1 MVKAHPD
8 GTIVVES
15 TGNLCDFFLLR
26 PKELSAEEALELA
39 KRKELAKYGQKRR
52 PSDAPEED
60 KTRLTVTSNGCDE
73 YYGVRLSEKPEATV
87 RVTVSARSPLVE
99 VRPCEFRVEPDKWRE
114 LVQVAVLS
122 VTESHDDPRAAEN
135 TATVAIQH
143 YCHSVDVRFNK
154 VMPTLLV
161 NFVESTSKSLIAFGA
176 GGSGQRGERGPATSD
191 NCYQMRF
198 PKHCDDAMAR
208 MAGVAQQLVKLASP
222 AEFGRKN
229 RGQRPTAVAAAV
241 AKTFGFAGDASSEP
255 SNAPAEEAAPKV
267 DEGYPMWYDLSESV
281 ADNISSDSDIAPD
294 RDAVRRCACGLN
306 ENGQLGL
313 GREGGSVNGLELV
326 KFELPP
332 RHVSAELADDAST
345 VSESVVEQP
354 VFESAFDRRRSSLRR
369 SSAASTAVDAA
380 ELAAKLKAK
389 LAEDERGEAGLG
401 DARRGSTGDV
411 DHSKAAAR
419 RASYIVDRRGK
430 SAAEIEELEARILGR
445 DDDDEKQET
454 HEDHLAFTRE
464 EFLPRFR
471 RPPVAL
477 QAPAGQGAPGA
488 GGAAVLL
495 VDCGSLFTVA
505 FGEVT
510 ETMANGAEVT
520 ENRLFSW
527 GNNRGGALGLGHQ
540 LRRVHGA
547 ATVSVV
553 EDPTEVED
561 MRGVDF
567 QQVSCGGFHS
577 ALLDVAGRVLT
588 CGEIAQVG
596 RKGVTDAFAAVRLP
610 RRRKLDG
617 ARTRGTVLECGG
629 SHTVVLTSTKE
640 VFTFGDNSYGQLGI
654 GSKAARARVEIDHW
668 FGWS

>member
-1 MVKAHPD
+1 MVLCYD
-8 GTIVVES
+8 G
-15 TGNLCDFFLLR
+15 
-26 PKELSAEEALELA
+26 
-39 KRKELAKYGQKRR
+39 
-52 PSDAPEED
+52 
-60 KTRLTVTSNGCDE
+60 
-73 YYGVRLSEKPEATV
+73 
-87 RVTVSARSPLVE
+87 
-99 VRPCEFRVEPDKWRE
+99 
-114 LVQVAVLS
+114 
-122 VTESHDDPRAAEN
+122 
-135 TATVAIQH
+135 
-143 YCHSVDVRFNK
+143 
-154 VMPTLLV
+154 
-161 NFVESTSKSLIAFGA
+161 
-176 GGSGQRGERGPATSD
+176 RG
-191 NCYQMRF
+191 Y
-198 PKHCDDAMAR
+198 
-208 MAGVAQQLVKLASP
+208 
-222 AEFGRKN
+222 
-229 RGQRPTAVAAAV
+229 
-241 AKTFGFAGDASSEP
+241 
-255 SNAPAEEAAPKV
+255 
-267 DEGYPMWYDLSESV
+267 
-281 ADNISSDSDIAPD
+281 
-294 RDAVRRCACGLN
+294 ACGLN

-332 RHVSAELADDAST
+332 RHVSAELSDDAST

-401 DARRGSTGDV
+401 DARRGSTGD
-411 DHSKAAAR
+411 
-419 RASYIVDRRGK
+419 

-464 EFLPRFR
+464 EFLRKKQRELDADRAAAEAAVAKARADLKRRDQMREVTRGIDLFEPRIN
-471 RPPVAL
+471 VSSIACGSMHSAAL
-477 QAPAGQGAPGA
+477 SSLGHLYTWGNGSMGQLGLGDRQSRCKPQRVKGPLER
-488 GGAAVLL
+488 GAAVLL